1 MSPLTYGESYT
12 YDTVLPVEAD
22 VHTVE
27 QVPGFANVSVWS
39 TCNWSNGKCKITR
52 TQSTVHNFEMLY

>member
-1 MSPLTYGESYT
+1 MSPLIYCESYT

-27 QVPGFANVSVWS
+27 QVPGFANVSVS
-39 TCNWSNGKCKITR
+39 GVPVVGVMVSVKSPAPNVPFGILK
-52 TQSTVHNFEMLY
+52 